1 MKLHD
6 SIKTVLLILS
16 IVTTATLEAQIGKPF
31 YSRPFHNHGMMGNII
46 PSAQVAAV

>member
-31 YSRPFHNHGMMGNII
+31 IHDPSTIMESDGNII